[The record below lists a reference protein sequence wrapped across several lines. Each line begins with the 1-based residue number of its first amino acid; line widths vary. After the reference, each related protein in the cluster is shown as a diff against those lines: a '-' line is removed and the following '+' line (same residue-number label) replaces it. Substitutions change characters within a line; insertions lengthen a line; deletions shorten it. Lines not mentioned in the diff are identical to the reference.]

1 MDTPTTTIEDVTI
14 RYLVEDLKV
23 DVNAGNR
30 TGLFPI
36 ILAAQERDS
45 KLIHYLVG
53 HGANPNV
60 ADAQGLRPIH
70 YTVLAEDRGRT
81 RRLTMAGADST
92 VEDVYGRTPLH
103 FATQANDLNI
113 DRKDADGWTLLMWAC
128 KRWRPALSIIR
139 TLITDHGAD
148 IWALSNDRKWSPLKL
163 ARRSDAGDDVKRL
176 LEPSEDKKELITKN
190 GIKKVWDP
198 NLHIATKER
207 YHDTIYCDSCKMYI
221 VGSRYKCQSC
231 GLSFDLCFK
240 CYPNRSM
247 MHDPEHEFAEY
258 EEEEELERT
267 LSKVSGSSGESVC
280 REIEREEEEEQ
291 EEEEE
296 EEEEEEKEE

>member
-1 MDTPTTTIEDVTI
+1 MDTPTTTIEDFTI

-36 ILAAQERDS
+36 ILAARTSNS

-60 ADAQGLRPIH
+60 ADDQGLRPIH
-70 YTVLAEDRGRT
+70 YAVLAAGRGQT
-81 RRLTMAGADST
+81 RRLIMAGAESR

-103 FATQANDLNI
+103 FAVSRDDINLTKLLLKTQPNDLKI
-113 DRKDADGWTLLMWAC
+113 DTKDADGWTLLMWAC
-128 KRWRPALSIIR
+128 KRWRPTLSIIR

-148 IWALSNDRKWSPLKL
+148 IWALSNDSKWSSLKL

-198 NLHIATKER
+198 NLHMATKER
-207 YHDTIYCDSCKMYI
+207 YYDTIYCDSCKMYI
-221 VGSRYKCQSC
+221 VGPRYKC
-231 GLSFDLCFK
+231 
-240 CYPNRSM
+240 
-247 MHDPEHEFAEY
+247 
-258 EEEEELERT
+258 
-267 LSKVSGSSGESVC
+267 
-280 REIEREEEEEQ
+280 
-291 EEEEE
+291 
-296 EEEEEEKEE
+296 